1 MELKEKK
8 FQLREDHIGIFDNFV
23 DEKLIDDLISFFKEN
38 EELGKIYDRY
48 EGQNQPRHIIDDT
61 TTIPNVLFKKPF
73 TEIFF
78 ADIYPHYRKKYSS
91 LNVMAYHTIFDM
103 KLQKSK
109 PGQGYH
115 IWHYE
120 KDSMENRNRVLAFI
134 LYLNDINEGGE
145 TEFLYQKYRIQPKRN
160 RFILWPASFTHTH
173 RGNPPLKEDKYI
185 LTGWVEFGVKE

>member
-185 LTGWVEFGVKE
+185 LTGWVEFGIK

>member
-8 FQLREDHIGIFDNFV
+8 LELREDHIGIFDNFV

-61 TTIPNVLFKKPF
+61 TTVPNVIFKKPF

-120 KDSMENRNRVLAFI
+120 KDSMENRNRILAFI

-145 TEFLYQKYRIQPKRN
+145 TEFLYQKCRIQPKRN
-160 RFILWPASFTHTH
+160 RFILWPSSFTHTH

-185 LTGWVEFGVKE
+185 LTGWVEFGIK